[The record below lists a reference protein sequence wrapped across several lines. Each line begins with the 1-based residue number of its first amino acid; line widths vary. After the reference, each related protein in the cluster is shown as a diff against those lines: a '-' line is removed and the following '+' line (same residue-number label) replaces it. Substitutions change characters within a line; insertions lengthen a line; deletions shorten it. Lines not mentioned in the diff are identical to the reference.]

1 MSTMAEI
8 LRAIQNQGE
17 AFEAYQKTND
27 ERLQAIKDGKD
38 GLATDLEEKLGKI
51 NTDLT
56 KWGDLK
62 VALQQEVDFQ
72 RERIE
77 ILEARGNTPGKTAH
91 EQVKDEYKGVFVE
104 WIRAK
109 GQSAALESQ
118 MQVLGKRAN
127 KEFKDITIG
136 SDLGGGFAVPEDIAT
151 MIEKLELIF
160 SPVRRLVKV
169 VNTSTSDYKE
179 LVSLRGAGSGWVGE
193 SGSRA
198 ATATPT
204 LRQRTPT
211 HGELYAYPQVSEW
224 ALDDIFFNV
233 DEWLASEV
241 ADEFA
246 LQEGQAVVDGSG
258 TNRPTG
264 MLNTTPTL
272 GEDFGS
278 PLRDADAYEYV
289 ASDTDLDASPSDPG
303 VRGDSLLDL
312 IYKLRSSYRARAVW
326 VMNST
331 TIGSVRKLKDSNGQ
345 YHWQPGLAM
354 GQPDRLLG
362 YPIETWEQM
371 PDIAAGAFPIGFG
384 DWARAY
390 VLVNRVGLRILRD
403 PYSNPGFVRFYVRRR
418 EGGTVLNNDA
428 AKFLRTID

>member
-1 MSTMAEI
+1 MSSMAEV

-17 AFEAYQKTND
+17 AFEAYQQTND
-27 ERLQAIKDGKD
+27 ERLQAVKEGKD
-38 GLATDLEEKLGKI
+38 GLAAELEQKLAKI
-51 NTDLT
+51 NKDLNQ
-56 KWGDLK
+56 WGELK
-62 VALQQEVDFQ
+62 TQLEREIEFQ

-77 ILEARGNTPGKTAH
+77 MLEAKASNPGMTAH
-91 EQVKDEYKGVFVE
+91 EQLNDEYKDVFTE

-109 GQSAALESQ
+109 GHSAVHESQ
-118 MQVLGKRAN
+118 MQALGKKAA
-127 KEFKDITIG
+127 KEFKDVTIG
-136 SDLGGGFAVPEDIAT
+136 SDLGGGFAVPEDIARQ
-151 MIEKLELIF
+151 IEKLELIF

-179 LVSLRGAGSGWVGE
+179 LVSLRGAASGWVGE
-193 SGSRA
+193 SGTRS
-198 ATATPT
+198 ATASPT

-233 DEWLASEV
+233 DEWLSNEI

-246 LQEGQAVVDGSG
+246 LQEGQAVIDGSG
-258 TNRPTG
+258 VQRPTG
-264 MLNTTPTL
+264 LLNTTPTL

-278 PLRDADAYEYV
+278 PLRDADAFEYV
-289 ASDTDLDASPSDPG
+289 VSDTDVDASPSTPG
-303 VRGDSLLDL
+303 IRADNLLDL
-312 IYKLRSSYRARAVW
+312 VYKLRTPYRARAVW

-331 TIGSVRKLKDSNGQ
+331 TTGAVRKLKTSDGV
-345 YHWQPGLAM
+345 YHWQPGLSM

-371 PDIAAGAFPIGFG
+371 PDVGAGNFPIGFG

-390 VLVNRVGLRILRD
+390 VLVNRVGLRITRD
-403 PYSNPGFVRFYVRRR
+403 NISNPGFVRFYVRRR
-418 EGGTVLNNDA
+418 EGGTVLNNDS

>member
-1 MSTMAEI
+1 MSSMAEI

-17 AFEAYQKTND
+17 AFEAYQQTND
-27 ERLQAIKDGKD
+27 ERLQAQKEGKD
-38 GLATDLEEKLGKI
+38 ALATQLEEKLGKI
-51 NTDLT
+51 NTDLN
-56 KWGDLK
+56 KWGELK
-62 VALQQEVDFQ
+62 TKLEQEMEFQ
-72 RERIE
+72 RERLE
-77 ILEARGNTPGKTAH
+77 ILEARATNPGKTAH
-91 EQVKDEYKGVFVE
+91 EQVQDEYKSVFTD

-109 GQSAALESQ
+109 GQSAALEGK
-118 MQVLGKRAN
+118 MQEIGHKAK
-127 KEFKDITIG
+127 KEFKDVTIG
-136 SDLGGGFAVPEDIAT
+136 SDIGGGFAVPEDISR

-169 VNTSTSDYKE
+169 VNVSTSDYKE
-179 LVSLRGAGSGWVGE
+179 LVSLRGAASGWIGE
-193 SGSRA
+193 SGTRT

-224 ALDDIFFNV
+224 ALDDVFFNV
-233 DEWLASEV
+233 DDWLSSEI

-246 LQEGQAVVDGSG
+246 YQEGQAVIDGNG

-264 MLNTTPTL
+264 MLATTPTL

-289 ASDTDLDASPSDPG
+289 VSDTDVDASPSSPG
-303 VRGDSLLDL
+303 VRADSLIDL
-312 IYKLRSSYRARAVW
+312 VYKLRTPYRARAVW
-326 VMNST
+326 TMNST
-331 TIGSVRKLKDSNGQ
+331 TTGSVRKLKTSDGA
-345 YHWQPGLAM
+345 YHWQPGLSM

-371 PDIAAGAFPIGFG
+371 PDIGAGNFPIGFG
-384 DWARAY
+384 DWSRAY

-403 PYSNPGFVRFYVRRR
+403 PFSNPGFVRFYVRRR